1 MAANPFNPSRF
12 CGKVILGLLISV
24 AAGGPVYAQTGE
36 SKSFKANTMRESPS
50 AKERAR
56 ILNSKQG
63 VSQLPLREL
72 FNVLAYKTRARDGLS
87 FDDVLA
93 SMKLRANKINLKLVG
108 ANPLW
113 KEVTATT
120 GQPTPRVE
128 IFSFCD
134 ALLARELLDYS
145 LESVVFMPCRI
156 AVLEDA
162 DKNIWL
168 VTLNWDIDWLDSKT
182 RTDPMPEHL
191 RRGIQHLLNG
201 VHEIIRAGAA
211 GDF

>member
-1 MAANPFNPSRF
+1 
-12 CGKVILGLLISV
+12 
-24 AAGGPVYAQTGE
+24 
-36 SKSFKANTMRESPS
+36 
-50 AKERAR
+50 
-56 ILNSKQG
+56 

-72 FNVLAYKTRARDGLS
+72 FNLLAFKTRARDGLS

-134 ALLARELLDYS
+134 ALVARELLDYS
-145 LESVVFMPCRI
+145 LESIVFMPCRI

-162 DKNIWL
+162 DKKIWL
-168 VTLNWDIDWLDSKT
+168 VTLNWDIEWLDSKT

-191 RRGIQHLLNG
+191 RSSIQHLLNG
-201 VHEIIRAGAA
+201 VHEVIRAGAE